1 MIDQELLG
9 DFVVEANE
17 HLANIENQFL
27 AIEEMAP
34 EVDVDLV
41 NQVFRAIH
49 SIKGAAGFMGL
60 VKVNEL
66 GHNLE
71 NVLNML
77 RNRELTP
84 DSAIVDVMLRAA
96 DRLKSMI
103 GEIESS
109 NDVDV
114 SSHVA
119 ELTAIAE
126 GHAGD
131 ATEGAP
137 APIELPEMPAT
148 AKAALAPAAE
158 LDDAAFCAAPVIE
171 EATSVATAPSLT
183 PAPVAKPEVPITS
196 TAAKTSPAEV
206 AAPAAANTDQSIRVS
221 VGVLDSLMNLAGEL
235 VLSRN
240 QLLQA
245 ISRDERSG
253 LEAISARVDQVTSE
267 LQEAIMQTRMQ
278 QIGSVFGRFPRVV
291 RDLSTKLAKNIDLVI
306 EGKEV
311 EVDKTIVEA
320 IGDPLTHLVRNSVDH
335 GVELPAERVAKGKPA
350 KGTITLRAF
359 YQAGKVRIDITD
371 DGGGIDPQRLKDK
384 AVSQGILSPERAAQM
399 SDRDAVRLI
408 FAPGLSTAKEVTD
421 ISGRGVGMDVV
432 RTNITKL
439 GGTVDVDSTI
449 GVGTSI
455 IVTLPL
461 TLAIIPSLIVQVGV
475 ERFAIPQVSIVE
487 LVRIREGERTSRL
500 GRVKDAEVLRLRGQL
515 LPLIRLQES
524 LRCQAADKVEP
535 GATNIIVVDSGQTR
549 FGIVVDALHDSEE
562 IVVKPLGRHFKDCS
576 CLAGATILGDGHI
589 ALILDIAGIAVKQE
603 LRGDHK
609 EEENEDVNTGG
620 VAEEELQTVLLFENA
635 PHDHFALPMDVIA
648 RIERVRTDQLDS
660 VGGREVLQYR
670 NSTLTLLRLN
680 NFITA
685 KPTLE
690 LDWVYVVV
698 FNVRGREV
706 GLIAPTL
713 QDIREVAMEVDTATF
728 KQPGVI
734 GSLVIDEHTTRLID
748 LFELAEVAHPE
759 WYADDQP
766 IAVEEDYLPPLIL
779 LAEDSGF
786 FRNQVQ
792 KLFEMQGYR
801 VEPCEDG
808 LIAWEKLVSGEYD
821 FDVLV
826 TDIEMPNMNG
836 FELCTR
842 LKANTRWKDL
852 PVIALT
858 SLAAA
863 ADMQRGIDAGIDD
876 YQIKMDKDKLL
887 NSLRNFVDHKKKKAP
902 PKRSR
907 ALTSGGVQ

>member
-690 LDWVYVVV
+690 LDWVYV
-698 FNVRGREV
+698 
-706 GLIAPTL
+706 
-713 QDIREVAMEVDTATF
+713 
-728 KQPGVI
+728 
-734 GSLVIDEHTTRLID
+734 SLPHCKTS
-748 LFELAEVAHPE
+748 AK
-759 WYADDQP
+759 
-766 IAVEEDYLPPLIL
+766 
-779 LAEDSGF
+779 S
-786 FRNQVQ
+786 
-792 KLFEMQGYR
+792 
-801 VEPCEDG
+801 
-808 LIAWEKLVSGEYD
+808 
-821 FDVLV
+821 
-826 TDIEMPNMNG
+826 
-836 FELCTR
+836 
-842 LKANTRWKDL
+842 RWKSIPL
-852 PVIALT
+852 PSSNRESSAH
-858 SLAAA
+858 S
-863 ADMQRGIDAGIDD
+863 
-876 YQIKMDKDKLL
+876 
-887 NSLRNFVDHKKKKAP
+887 
-902 PKRSR
+902 
-907 ALTSGGVQ
+907 